1 MPNLFRHLIIPRTY
15 ETLKQVQ
22 GDKLVITTQSRGE
35 REDDEEHRM
44 KFVSD
49 GGCFVCGDK
58 NPHGLKIKFQ
68 VDRQKQTIHT
78 TFTVEPIYQG
88 WDGVVH
94 GGIVCTLLD
103 EAMANLVYELG
114 LNAIAASLEVRF
126 KKPAPTLQPLRI
138 DGEITEVHKKL
149 VKAKASVAR
158 EDGAVLAT
166 ATASF
171 VRQGLEGTY
180 SD

>member
-1 MPNLFRHLIIPRTY
+1 
-15 ETLKQVQ
+15 
-22 GDKLVITTQSRGE
+22 
-35 REDDEEHRM
+35 M

-68 VDRQKQTIHT
+68 VDREKQNIRT
-78 TFTVEPIYQG
+78 TFTVEPTYQG

-94 GGIVCTLLD
+94 GGIICTLLD

-126 KKPAPTLQPLRI
+126 KHPAPILQPLLI
-138 DGEITEVHKKL
+138 QGEITEVHKKL
-149 VKAKASVAR
+149 VKAKASLTDK
-158 EDGAVLAT
+158 DGKLLAT
-166 ATASF
+166 GMSSF
-171 VRQGLEGTY
+171 VKQG
-180 SD
+180 

>member
-1 MPNLFRHLIIPRTY
+1 MFKLYDTRKIKSTIAPILSCY
-15 ETLKQVQ
+15 E
-22 GDKLVITTQSRGE
+22 E
-35 REDDEEHRM
+35 RENDKERQM

-49 GGCFVCGDK
+49 GGCFVCGEK

>member
-1 MPNLFRHLIIPRTY
+1 
-15 ETLKQVQ
+15 
-22 GDKLVITTQSRGE
+22 
-35 REDDEEHRM
+35 M

-49 GGCFVCGDK
+49 GGCFVCGEK

>member
-1 MPNLFRHLIIPRTY
+1 
-15 ETLKQVQ
+15 
-22 GDKLVITTQSRGE
+22 
-35 REDDEEHRM
+35 M

-49 GGCFVCGDK
+49 GGCFACGEK
-58 NPHGLKIKFQ
+58 NPHGLKMKFQ

-103 EAMANLVYELG
+103 ETMANLVYELG

-149 VKAKASVAR
+149 VKAKASVTDK
-158 EDGAVLAT
+158 DGKLLAT
-166 ATASF
+166 GMSSF
-171 VRQGLEGTY
+171 VKQG
-180 SD
+180 